1 MNSEPD
7 GADTSLNE
15 LAEITAISAAGFWL
29 LVSDREYFVAF
40 ADYPDFRR
48 ATVAQIYS
56 MRRQGADHF
65 HWPELDIDIELG
77 ALEQPER
84 FPLVFA
90 P

>member
-1 MNSEPD
+1 MPD
-7 GADTSLNE
+7 GVDISLNE
-15 LAEITAISAAGFWL
+15 TVEITAINATGFWL

-48 ATVAQIYS
+48 ATVSQIYAMQHQS
-56 MRRQGADHF
+56 SDHF
-65 HWPELDIDIELG
+65 YWPGLDVDIELE

-90 P
+90 A

>member
-1 MNSEPD
+1 MPD
-7 GADTSLNE
+7 GVDISLNE
-15 LAEITAISAAGFWL
+15 TVEITAINATGFWL

-48 ATVAQIYS
+48 ATVSQIYA
-56 MRRQGADHF
+56 MQRQSSDHF
-65 HWPELDIDIELG
+65 YWPGLDVDIELE

-90 P
+90 A